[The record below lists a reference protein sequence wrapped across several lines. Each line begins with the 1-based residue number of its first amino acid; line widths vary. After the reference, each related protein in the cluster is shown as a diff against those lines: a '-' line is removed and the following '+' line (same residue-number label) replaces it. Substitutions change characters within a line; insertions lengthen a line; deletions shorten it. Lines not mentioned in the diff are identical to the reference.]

1 MMTDLKTLLRSLHTI
16 ELKTGILVEGL
27 AAGEHRSLFKGQGIE
42 FSEIREY
49 VPGDDVRTI
58 DWKVT
63 ARLNKP
69 YIKDFS
75 EERDQRYYFLI
86 DGSASGSFGSDV
98 SKAQRILE
106 VTASLMF
113 AAQKQHELI
122 GLCIF
127 TDRIEQ
133 YIPARRGRRHLIAL
147 LNTLIAYTPH
157 PGGTDLAAVLKQ
169 FTPLLKRQSSVI
181 VISDF
186 FTEDPARALSLLRLH
201 HEVSA
206 IRVTDPREHDLPD
219 CGLMMFEDEE
229 SGEQLLVDTS
239 DPAIRERYR
248 LATEAATST
257 FTEMCRRCRV
267 GQVDLTTEEPYDIPL
282 KRLFCGRRAGTAG
295 GR

>member
-1 MMTDLKTLLRSLHTI
+1 MMTDLKTLLHSLQTI
-16 ELKTGILVEGL
+16 ELKTSILVEGL
-27 AAGEHRSLFKGQGIE
+27 SAGEHRSLFKGQGIE

-49 VPGDDVRTI
+49 VPGDDIRTI

-63 ARLNKP
+63 ARLNRP

-86 DGSASGSFGSDV
+86 DGSASGSFGSQI

-113 AAQKQHELI
+113 AAQKQHEQI

-133 YIPARRGRRHLIAL
+133 YIPARRGRRHLLAL
-147 LNTLIAYTPH
+147 LNALIAYTPH

-169 FTPLLKRQSSVI
+169 FTPLVKRQSSVI
-181 VISDF
+181 IISDF
-186 FTEDPARALSLLRLH
+186 FTEDPAPALSILRLH

-206 IRVTDPREHDLPD
+206 IRVTDPREHELPD

-248 LATEAATST
+248 LATEAATNVFSN
-257 FTEMCRRCRV
+257 MCRRCRV
-267 GQVDLTTEEPYDIPL
+267 TQVRLSTDEPYDIPL
-282 KRLFCGRRAGTAG
+282 KRLFGGHAIG